1 MEAFLSFIKKL
12 SQYEVL
18 VLVLLIVFIVFN
30 IDIPSGLAE
39 VIDENV
45 LAQIFVYLFAL
56 SAIAYSKPIIGVLA
70 LIAAYVLVQR
80 SKKRNGSSAM
90 VKYLPSEDSKNKQL
104 NAYNQFEP
112 TLEESVV
119 STMAPIVLDGP
130 IGAPS
135 YLPILDNNDLAAP
148 IDYEGVI

>member
-1 MEAFLSFIKKL
+1 MEALLSFIKKL

-18 VLVLLIVFIVFN
+18 ILVLLIVFIVFK

-45 LAQIFVYLFAL
+45 LAQVFIYLFAV
-56 SAIAYSKPIIGVLA
+56 SMIAYSKPVIGVFA
-70 LIAAYVLVQR
+70 LIASYVLIQR
-80 SKKRNGSSAM
+80 SKRRNGSTAM
-90 VKYLPSEDSKNKQL
+90 IKYLPSEDSKNKQL
-104 NAYNQFEP
+104 NSYNQFEP

-119 STMAPIVLDGP
+119 ANMAPIVMDGP
-130 IGAPS
+130 SGSPS
-135 YLPILDNNDLAAP
+135 YLPILDNNNLASP

>member
-1 MEAFLSFIKKL
+1 MEAFISFIKKL

-18 VLVLLIVFIVFN
+18 VLVLLIVFIVFK
-30 IDIPSGLAE
+30 IDVPSTLAE

-45 LAQIFVYLFAL
+45 LAQVFIYLFAL
-56 SAIAYSKPIIGVLA
+56 SAIAYSKPVIGVIA
-70 LIAAYVLVQR
+70 LIAAYVLIQR
-80 SKKRNGSSAM
+80 SKRRNGSTAM
-90 VKYLPSEDSKNKQL
+90 IKYLPSEDSKNAQL

-119 STMAPIVLDGP
+119 SNMAPIVMDGP
-130 IGAPS
+130 SGSPS
-135 YLPILDNNDLAAP
+135 YLPILDNNNLASP

>member
-1 MEAFLSFIKKL
+1 MEAFVNFIKNL
-12 SQYEVL
+12 SQYEAL
-18 VLVLLIVFIVFN
+18 ILVLLIVFIVFK
-30 IDIPSGLAE
+30 IDVPTGLAE
-39 VIDENV
+39 IIDENV
-45 LAQIFVYLFAL
+45 LAQVFIYLFAL
-56 SAIAYSKPIIGVLA
+56 SAIAYSKPVIGVLA
-70 LIAAYVLVQR
+70 LIASYVLIQR
-80 SKKRNGSSAM
+80 SKIRNGSSAM

-130 IGAPS
+130 SGQPS
-135 YLPILDNNDLAAP
+135 YLPILDNNNLASP